1 MRGTQTTRFWQSLS
15 LPDIRPLVGN
25 MRPALASLV
34 LVSCLINVLTLAGP
48 LFMLQVYDRVLPSR
62 SIQTLVGLLALVFVA
77 ICFGGVL
84 DLARARVLVRLGR
97 LLEEHLSPRIF
108 TLVIGGNL
116 RADQPASGLQV
127 VRDLDAVRGFI
138 SSSALT
144 AFCDLPWTLLYLV
157 LCFLFHPIMGA
168 AVLASA
174 VILCGSMLTTEALLR
189 RPTQDAMRTAGA
201 RHAFTDTVRRNANL
215 IHALGMREVVAAR
228 WEAQAAT
235 TLSAQEAS
243 TDIAAALGSTLRA
256 FRTFLQSALL
266 AIGACLVINGEAT
279 AGVMLAATILTVRAL
294 APVELLIANWR
305 VVIRARESWARITE
319 LLDKAPREQTRLPLP
334 AVAQKLQVTGLGLI
348 VPGREAP
355 VAFDISFTL
364 EAGSALAVV
373 GPSGSGKSSLAKALV
388 GLWQPARGVVRVDGA
403 QLDHYMPDV
412 LGRQIGYLPQD
423 IELLPGT
430 VAENISRFQSD
441 APEKLLAAARAAGVH
456 DLILRLPNGYETEVG
471 EGGAQL
477 SGGQRQRIA
486 LARALYGDPFLI
498 VLDEPNSNLDAEGEA
513 ALACAIG
520 GIRSRGGVA
529 IIVAHRSN
537 MLSAVDKVLVMND
550 GRAQAFGARDD
561 IFPQFAA
568 PRSQGA
574 LSPGK
579 PRAPRQRRQAHAVA
593 AE

>member
-1 MRGTQTTRFWQSLS
+1 MRATKMLRFAQTLS
-15 LPDIRPLVGN
+15 LPEIRPLIVS

-62 SIQTLVGLLALVFVA
+62 SIPTLVGLLVLVFVA

-97 LLEEHLSPRIF
+97 LLEEHLGARIF
-108 TLVIGGNL
+108 TLVVGGNL

-157 LCFLFHPIMGA
+157 LCFLFHTIMGV

-174 VILCGSMLTTEALLR
+174 LVLCGTMLATEALLR
-189 RPTQDAMRTAGA
+189 RPTQEAVRTAGA
-201 RHAFTDTVRRNANL
+201 RHAFTDVVRRNANL

-228 WEAQAAT
+228 WHEQAAT
-235 TLSAQEAS
+235 TLDAQQVS
-243 TDIAAALGSTLRA
+243 TDIAAALGSALRA
-256 FRTFLQSALL
+256 FRTFLQSVLL
-266 AIGACLVINGEAT
+266 GIGAWLVINGEAT

-305 VVIRARESWARITE
+305 VVIRARESWSRITDMLE
-319 LLDKAPREQTRLPLP
+319 TAPREQTRLPLP
-334 AVAQKLQVTGLGLI
+334 AVAQKLQVTGLGLT

-355 VAFDISFTL
+355 VAFDISFAL
-364 EAGSALAVV
+364 DAGSALAIV

-403 QLDHYMPDV
+403 RLDHYADDV
-412 LGRQIGYLPQD
+412 IGRQIGYLPQD

-430 VAENISRFQSD
+430 VAENIARFQTGS
-441 APEKLLAAARAAGVH
+441 PERLLAAARAAGVH
-456 DLILRLPNGYETEVG
+456 DLVLRLPNGYETEVG

-486 LARALYGDPFLI
+486 LARALYGDPFLV

-513 ALACAIG
+513 ALAAAIG
-520 GIRSRGGVA
+520 GIRGRGGVA

-561 IFPQFAA
+561 IFPHFARPPTA
-568 PRSQGA
+568 SA
-574 LSPGK
+574 LSAQK
-579 PRAPRQRRQAHAVA
+579 PRARTPRKQTHAVA